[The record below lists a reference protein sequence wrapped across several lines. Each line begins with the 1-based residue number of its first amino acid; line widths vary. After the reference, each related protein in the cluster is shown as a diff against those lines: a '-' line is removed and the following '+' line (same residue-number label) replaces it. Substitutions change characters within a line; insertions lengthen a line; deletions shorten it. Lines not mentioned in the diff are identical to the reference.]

1 MGQRDFMNRSEYT
14 EVTFIAD
21 FPGMYLEN
29 FLNTDLGNTTV
40 EVLDGDIE
48 VELVDQEG
56 AKHALTVGEK
66 MKLPAD
72 EFHNVH
78 VVGENPACYM
88 YIYENTT
95 HKEFVETVKLIEL
108 KMEEQNITDIR
119 KL

>member
-1 MGQRDFMNRSEYT
+1 MNQSDYT

-56 AKHALTVGEK
+56 GKHKLGVGER
-66 MKLPAD
+66 MKLQWVWI
-72 EFHNVH
+72 FS
-78 VVGENPACYM
+78 
-88 YIYENTT
+88 
-95 HKEFVETVKLIEL
+95 KKLQFQ
-108 KMEEQNITDIR
+108 EQRFFGSN
-119 KL
+119 LFAFPPLS